1 MTSFKQYHN
10 LYIKFFVR
18 KKDAVKMII
27 DISPE
32 NNVRNKEIM
41 KIDFVYTYIYI
52 HIYMYIYANNV
63 NVYTCIHI

>member
-1 MTSFKQYHN
+1 
-10 LYIKFFVR
+10 
-18 KKDAVKMII
+18 MII

>member
-1 MTSFKQYHN
+1 
-10 LYIKFFVR
+10 
-18 KKDAVKMII
+18 MII

-41 KIDFVYTYIYI
+41 NIGFVYTYIYI

>member
-1 MTSFKQYHN
+1 
-10 LYIKFFVR
+10 
-18 KKDAVKMII
+18 MII

-41 KIDFVYTYIYI
+41 NIDFVYTYIYI